1 MREATVILISH
12 RVTSLMGADE
22 ILVLNQGKIE
32 ERGTHGELIRR
43 NGIYRRIYEIQM
55 SRDDRDLMGQDEKD
69 KKNKKDKK
77 SKEDKKKEDKKKE
90 NKMDGGIINGS
101 I

>member
-1 MREATVILISH
+1 MC
-12 RVTSLMGADE
+12 
-22 ILVLNQGKIE
+22 
-32 ERGTHGELIRR
+32 RR

-77 SKEDKKKEDKKKE
+77 SKENNKIED
-90 NKMDGGIINGS
+90 KMDGGIINGS

>member
-32 ERGTHGELIRR
+32 ERGSHRELIQR

-55 SRDDRDLMGQDEKD
+55 SRDDRV
-69 KKNKKDKK
+69 
-77 SKEDKKKEDKKKE
+77 
-90 NKMDGGIINGS
+90 KMEMDATGGSTACLLYTS
-101 I
+101 IGNQILLSTQQKMVWQR